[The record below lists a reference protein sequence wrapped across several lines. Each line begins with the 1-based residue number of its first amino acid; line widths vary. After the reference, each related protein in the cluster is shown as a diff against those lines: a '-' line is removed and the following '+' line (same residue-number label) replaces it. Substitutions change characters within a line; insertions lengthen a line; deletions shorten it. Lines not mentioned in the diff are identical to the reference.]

1 LNAPDLYID
10 LFTQRKKE
18 LTTKWVN
25 KN

>member
-1 LNAPDLYID
+1 LSAPDLYID

-18 LTTKWVN
+18 LTKWLN

>member
-1 LNAPDLYID
+1 LNAPDLYTD

-18 LTTKWVN
+18 LTKWLN

>member
-18 LTTKWVN
+18 LTKWLN

>member
-18 LTTKWVN
+18 LTKWQN
-25 KN
+25 RN